1 MISSVIDGGCVIA
14 ASELKMIEIWTIPSV
29 LHEKKI
35 SECYLI
41 SDIEFLISFRSR
53 FNAIAFISEDD
64 CIEDVEDD
72 MWCSFCDDE
81 AFATRDVVVLDFVE
95 DDVLLLRTYLNKR
108 TFITS

>member
-1 MISSVIDGGCVIA
+1 
-14 ASELKMIEIWTIPSV
+14 MIEILTIPNV
-29 LHEKKI
+29 LHKKKI

-95 DDVLLLRTYLNKR
+95 DDVLLLRTYLNKK
-108 TFITS
+108 TFIIS